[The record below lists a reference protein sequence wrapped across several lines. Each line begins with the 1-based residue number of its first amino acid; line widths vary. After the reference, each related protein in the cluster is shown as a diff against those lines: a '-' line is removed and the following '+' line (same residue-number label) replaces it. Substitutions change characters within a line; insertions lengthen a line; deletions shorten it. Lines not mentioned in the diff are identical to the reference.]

1 MKISARNQL
10 QGTVTEVNKGA
21 VNSEVAIALA
31 GGATVVAIITNESAS
46 KLGLQKGARA
56 TAVIKASDVMLGTGL
71 ENARISA
78 RNVLAGKVNKVEAG
92 AVNSEV
98 TLTLN
103 GGGELVSI
111 ITKSS
116 ADHLGLKA
124 GATATAIV
132 KASHVIVAVD

>member
-56 TAVIKASDVMLGTGL
+56 TAIVKASDVMLGTGF

-78 RNVLAGKVNKVEAG
+78 RNVLAGTVKKIEAG

-111 ITKSS
+111 ITKAS

-124 GATATAIV
+124 GGTATAIV